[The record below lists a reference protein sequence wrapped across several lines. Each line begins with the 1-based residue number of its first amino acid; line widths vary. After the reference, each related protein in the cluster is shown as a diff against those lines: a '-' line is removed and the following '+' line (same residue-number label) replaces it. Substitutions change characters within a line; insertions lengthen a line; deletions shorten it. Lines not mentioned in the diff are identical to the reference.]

1 MRIEAIGTATLYLG
15 DCTEILAEMQAD
27 IIVTDPPYGV
37 TGHAWDVV
45 VDPIW
50 MTVGAV
56 CFAAE
61 PYATRLINTAP
72 LPFKYDLVWKK
83 NTCTTYQSATGP
95 ARSHERILVF
105 GDVPYFPQK
114 RARSAHEMKRLNKT
128 QRETYGL
135 ANPMS
140 VLEFDAVNNQHGE
153 RTPHPSQ
160 KPVDLMEWLV
170 LSYTSQGMRVS
181 DPFMGSGSTGVACA
195 HLGRPFVGIERDPEF
210 FEMACERIEAAHAQ
224 QRIFA

>member
-1 MRIEAIGTATLYLG
+1 MRIETIGNATLYHA
-15 DCTEILAEMQAD
+15 DCVEILARLSAD
-27 IIVTDPPYGV
+27 IVVTDPPYGV
-37 TGHAWDVV
+37 TGHPWDVP
-45 VDPIW
+45 VDPVW
-50 MTVGAV
+50 MIAGAV

-61 PYATRLINTAP
+61 PYATRLINSAP

-83 NTCTTYQSATGP
+83 NTCTTYQSGSQP

-114 RARSAHEMKRLNKT
+114 RARSAHEMQRLNKT

-140 VLEFDAVNNQHGE
+140 VLEFDAVNNQSGE

-170 LSYTSQGMRVS
+170 LSYTSQDMRIF

-195 HLGRPFVGIERDPEF
+195 RLGRSFVGVERNAEF
-210 FEMACERIEAAHAQ
+210 FEMACERITAANAQ